1 MKDKIS
7 GAGPKKLLAIDGGG
21 IRVMLSIEVLAKIEA
36 LVGKRLCDYFDY
48 IGGTSTGAIIATC
61 LSLGMSVSEIREFYV
76 SSGAEMFSNAS
87 FLQRFRNK
95 YEDEKLASKLKREFA
110 RFAGARAGEE
120 VTLGSDALKT
130 LLLVV
135 LRNATTDSHWPLSN
149 NPRAKYN
156 DLGLADC
163 NLNIPLWQVVR
174 ASTAAPTYFP
184 PERIALGAREYLFVD
199 GGVTM
204 YNNPS
209 FLMFLMSTLPQYQ
222 LGWKSGP
229 EDMLIV
235 SVGTGAAADAN
246 KDLAP
251 SDVNLLYHAA
261 SLPSALIFAAL
272 NEQDMLCRV
281 FGRCLHGGVLDGEL
295 DALLWSPHSDSGSL
309 PKLFTYVRYNADL
322 SRDGLD
328 ALGLPHVVP
337 AHVQA
342 LDSVEHIAALQAV
355 GSAVAEHV
363 KPAHFAGFA

>member
-7 GAGPKKLLAIDGGG
+7 ATGPKKLLAIDGGG
-21 IRVMLSIEVLAKIEA
+21 IRGMMSIEVLAKIEA

-61 LSLGMSVSEIREFYV
+61 LSLGMSAAEIRDFYAEN
-76 SSGAEMFSNAS
+76 GATMFSKAS

-95 YEDEKLASKLKREFA
+95 YEDEKLAAKLREVFA
-110 RFAGARAGEE
+110 SYGKPGEE

-156 DLGLADC
+156 APELADC

-174 ASTAAPTYFP
+174 ASTAAPTFFP
-184 PERIALGAREYLFVD
+184 PERVQLGAREHLFVD

-204 YNNPS
+204 YNNPA
-209 FLMFLMSTLPQYQ
+209 FLMFLMSTLEPYR
-222 LGWKSGP
+222 LGWKAGAD
-229 EDMLIV
+229 DMLIV
-235 SVGTGAAADAN
+235 SVGTGSAADAN
-246 KDLAP
+246 EDLEP
-251 SDVNLLYHAA
+251 GDMNLLYHAG
-261 SLPSALIFAAL
+261 SVPSALMFAAL

-281 FGRCLHGGVLDGEL
+281 FGRCRHGAEL
-295 DALLWSPHSDSGSL
+295 DSEIGSLLWSPEMVAGGPS
-309 PKLFTYVRYNADL
+309 KMFTYVRYNADL
-322 SRDGLD
+322 SRRGLD
-328 ALGLPHVVP
+328 ALSLPNIVP

-342 LDSVEHIAALQAV
+342 LDSIEHIPALQEV
-355 GSAVAEHV
+355 GRAVAASV
-363 KPAHFAGFA
+363 VPAHFAGFK